1 MYKCV
6 LFGVLATLAAETLLL
21 KDINKSSLNPPLMSG
36 FDWHLCQAKPTYKDS
51 TERKN
56 VPKMDSYIGSKHH
69 PIIVIC
75 DAQGLKKFWEEII
88 ETYTKQKEDEDS
100 RLHQSALNKL

>member
-1 MYKCV
+1 
-6 LFGVLATLAAETLLL
+6 
-21 KDINKSSLNPPLMSG
+21 
-36 FDWHLCQAKPTYKDS
+36 YKDS

-56 VPKMDSYIGSKHH
+56 IPKMDSYIGSKHH

-88 ETYTKQKEDEDS
+88 EIYTKQKEDEDS
-100 RLHQSALNKL
+100 RLHQSALNRLRHEWTLRLENQIKTLQKNSENGKVQDNLSPIENFSQTADQT